1 MLLQMGLLLRNKLT
15 SKMQAVTM
23 EAQLEEYCQKL
34 HCFNISHFNKRQ
46 IQISL
51 FQCLILAAF
60 NIKIN
65 KLFVGSIA
73 QEVIKHELHNT
84 KKILLST
91 LENILE

>member
-1 MLLQMGLLLRNKLT
+1 MIFWVLQGVLSVLLQMGLLLRNKLT

-51 FQCLILAAF
+51 F
-60 NIKIN
+60 
-65 KLFVGSIA
+65 
-73 QEVIKHELHNT
+73 T
-84 KKILLST
+84 KAT
-91 LENILE
+91 